1 MINISLSQF
10 NRFQLLSIGLNWFK
24 LFFLIG
30 FNWFQLVSPGRVS
43 SAWSK
48 MDKLCQIPNTR
59 WDDFIFSRE
68 LKLVKDDF
76 CHTSIFFDTLVQ
88 GCEIECAEDE
98 VRIFQKNYICM
109 YILYIYVHT
118 HIFQNDYN
126 THVNTGCFF

>member
-1 MINISLSQF
+1 
-10 NRFQLLSIGLNWFK
+10 
-24 LFFLIG
+24 
-30 FNWFQLVSPGRVS
+30 
-43 SAWSK
+43 

-59 WDDFIFSRE
+59 WDDYYLFSRE

-76 CHTSIFFDTLVQ
+76 RHTSIFFDTLVQ

-118 HIFQNDYN
+118 HIFQNNYN
-126 THVNTGCFF
+126 THVKLKYGKPRLGESTLT